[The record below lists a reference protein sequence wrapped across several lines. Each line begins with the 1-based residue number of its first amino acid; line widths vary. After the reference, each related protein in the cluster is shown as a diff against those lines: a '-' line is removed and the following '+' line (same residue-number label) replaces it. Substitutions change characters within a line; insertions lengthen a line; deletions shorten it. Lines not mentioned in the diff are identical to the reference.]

1 MQKFIGINSNFSNI
15 NFQSPRILNFLIKDK
30 ANLFVWGWAPQ
41 LYVLSYKFPSDR
53 ATISQKNI
61 ENYSNK
67 DYFNKRLV
75 NDFIKYKPN
84 IIIDAVKPKSFY
96 YTEGKYS
103 IKENSPIKDQIN
115 LNYTLLTGSNSNCL
129 DIYLQKK
136 DYEKLKKLVEYNI
149 DNTSIENKLN
159 DFSVNEEICNNSYIF
174 KLSDENMLK
183 LKLKEEAYI
192 KNVLILA
199 SRKNTKQ
206 IELEMK
212 LIKNK
217 QETIVK
223 KIKLKNTLS
232 GRM

>member
-1 MQKFIGINSNFSNI
+1 MF
-15 NFQSPRILNFLIKDK
+15 RY
-30 ANLFVWGWAPQ
+30 LF
-41 LYVLSYKFPSDR
+41 
-53 ATISQKNI
+53 T
-61 ENYSNK
+61 
-67 DYFNKRLV
+67 
-75 NDFIKYKPN
+75 
-84 IIIDAVKPKSFY
+84 
-96 YTEGKYS
+96 
-103 IKENSPIKDQIN
+103 
-115 LNYTLLTGSNSNCL
+115 
-129 DIYLQKK
+129 KK

-223 KIKLKNTLS
+223 KIKLKKYPFWTNVELNENNNQINS
-232 GRM
+232 VNIDIQNLKELNFGLNEIKIYRK